1 MRELL
6 AIDMFVSVWWK
17 KEAKKNFPK
26 EQYALGY
33 VKKQETLHD
42 NDATP
47 QKGNEKCGKW
57 STDS

>member
-6 AIDMFVSVWWK
+6 AIDMFVSVWWE

-33 VKKQETLHD
+33 VKRH
-42 NDATP
+42 
-47 QKGNEKCGKW
+47 
-57 STDS
+57 